1 MYNSEDEFEPE
12 SGAGET
18 SKPWLSK
25 SQGSNGR
32 TPKLQWKY
40 TKAGSSRK
48 KEHNQTGNE
57 SKTGSRSILNT
68 GHINVT
74 GFHTNSISPKNETP
88 GGKITMKKEKCL
100 PDPTKPIHGI
110 KPEHTLLKTTI
121 GATAEIKIET
131 GADSLETARFSILT
145 IASRTS
151 GSNTLG
157 SRRTGG
163 TGESDK
169 SGTHGESSKQRTGSS
184 NRKETHGESSKQR
197 TVTSNKKET
206 HGESSRKR
214 TEASDRKGTHG
225 ESSKQRTGA
234 SDRKGTHGESSKQR
248 TGASDR
254 KGAHGESSRNT
265 TGESDKSGTPVKSY
279 RKRPEPSGDKDIKSR
294 LLKLAEA
301 EGDVYKGR
309 SKKKLVFY

>member
-110 KPEHTLLKTTI
+110 KPEHILLKTTI

-131 GADSLETARFSILT
+131 GADFLETARFSISS

-169 SGTHGESSKQRTGSS
+169 SGTHGESSKQRTGASD
-184 NRKETHGESSKQR
+184 R
-197 TVTSNKKET
+197 KET

-234 SDRKGTHGESSKQR
+234 SDRKGTHGESS
-248 TGASDR
+248 
-254 KGAHGESSRNT
+254 RNT

-279 RKRPEPSGDKDIKSR
+279 RKRPEPPGDKDIKSR

-301 EGDVYKGR
+301 EGDVFKGR

>member
-131 GADSLETARFSILT
+131 GADFLETARFSISS

-214 TEASDRKGTHG
+214 TEASDRKG
-225 ESSKQRTGA
+225 
-234 SDRKGTHGESSKQR
+234 
-248 TGASDR
+248 
-254 KGAHGESSRNT
+254 AHGESSRNT

-301 EGDVYKGR
+301 EGDVFKGR

>member
-100 PDPTKPIHGI
+100 LDPTKPIHGI

-131 GADSLETARFSILT
+131 GADFLETARFSISS

-169 SGTHGESSKQRTGSS
+169 SGTHGESSKQRTGAS
-184 NRKETHGESSKQR
+184 N
-197 TVTSNKKET
+197 
-206 HGESSRKR
+206 
-214 TEASDRKGTHG
+214 RKGTHE

-234 SDRKGTHGESSKQR
+234 SDRKGTHGESSR
-248 TGASDR
+248 NTT
-254 KGAHGESSRNT
+254 GESDKSGTPVKSYRNT

-301 EGDVYKGR
+301 EGDVFKGR